1 MDPAVHG
8 EAGGEDAIR
17 SAMRH
22 RLRNAVINVVPVFG
36 FTLSFALTHRLAVAL
51 ALALAAGA
59 AVCVYRA
66 ARREPVWGALA
77 ALGLVCVAG
86 ALAAGTGQ
94 ATSFFLPSL
103 MLHAVMA
110 VVSAVMLLLGW
121 PPMGVVVG
129 LITKEGTGWRRCRVR
144 RRAFTRG
151 NLVVLAGNLKMLAI
165 QIPLFL
171 SGRTVA
177 LGAVDVLGPVVIAL
191 GALLGWRVYR
201 RVLGGHRC
209 GSHDRM
215 TVVADPVVRREPLP
229 GRHRRGRGARCA
241 DATACAGEVHL
252 EGPAGEHLIPAA
264 AHRPVHRAPDA
275 PTPAVE

>member
-36 FTLSFALTHRLAVAL
+36 FTLSFALTHRIAVAL

-66 ARREPVWGALA
+66 VRREPVWGALG
-77 ALGLVCVAG
+77 ALGLVCVAS

-94 ATSFFLPSL
+94 AASFFLPSL
-103 MLHAVMA
+103 LLHAVMA

-151 NLVVLAGNLKMLAI
+151 NLVVFAGNLKMLAL

-171 SGRTVA
+171 SGRTVV
-177 LGAVDVLGPVVIAL
+177 LGVVDVLGPVVIAL
-191 GALLGWRVYR
+191 SALLGWRVYR

-215 TVVADPVVRREPLP
+215 TVAADPTIQGEPLP
-229 GRHRRGRGARCA
+229 VGDPQGRGARYT
-241 DATACAGEVHL
+241 DAST
-252 EGPAGEHLIPAA
+252 
-264 AHRPVHRAPDA
+264 RA
-275 PTPAVE
+275 

>member
-1 MDPAVHG
+1 
-8 EAGGEDAIR
+8 
-17 SAMRH
+17 
-22 RLRNAVINVVPVFG
+22 
-36 FTLSFALTHRLAVAL
+36 
-51 ALALAAGA
+51 
-59 AVCVYRA
+59 
-66 ARREPVWGALA
+66 
-77 ALGLVCVAG
+77 
-86 ALAAGTGQ
+86 
-94 ATSFFLPSL
+94 

-121 PPMGVVVG
+121 PPMGGVVG

-144 RRAFTRG
+144 RRALTRG

-171 SGRTVA
+171 SGQTVA
-177 LGAVDVLGPVVIAL
+177 LGAVDVLGPIVIAL

-215 TVVADPVVRREPLP
+215 TV
-229 GRHRRGRGARCA
+229 
-241 DATACAGEVHL
+241 EVHL
-252 EGPAGEHLIPAA
+252 EGPAGEHLVPAA

>member
-1 MDPAVHG
+1 
-8 EAGGEDAIR
+8 
-17 SAMRH
+17 MRH

-66 ARREPVWGALA
+66 ARREPVWGALG

-129 LITKEGTGWRRCRVR
+129 LITKEGTGWRRCMVR
-144 RRAFTRG
+144 RRAFIRG
-151 NLVVLAGNLKMLAI
+151 NLVVFAGNLKMLAI

-171 SGRTVA
+171 SGQTVA

-191 GALLGWRVYR
+191 SALLGWRVYR

-215 TVVADPVVRREPLP
+215 TVVADPAVRREPLP

-241 DATACAGEVHL
+241 DATACSGEVHL
-252 EGPAGEHLIPAA
+252 EGPADEHLVPAA

-275 PTPAVE
+275 PTPTVE